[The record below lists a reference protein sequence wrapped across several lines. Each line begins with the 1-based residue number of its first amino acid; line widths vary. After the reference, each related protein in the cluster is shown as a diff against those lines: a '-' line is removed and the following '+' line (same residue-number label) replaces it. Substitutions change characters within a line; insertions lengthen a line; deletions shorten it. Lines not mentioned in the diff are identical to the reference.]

1 MKRTV
6 ARAET
11 RFYCHTATLRHTKQF
26 DHCKDIWAGTQHS
39 PGLCFEH
46 NGQVRTPIKPWKKYF
61 FCTVNY
67 IVGIIITRYGI
78 KSNPHK
84 VQVLTTATKPT
95 SREDFLLF
103 LNMTPLKYH
112 STFIPGLNT
121 KTKHMKKVTKKHECF
136 HWSQEYQKEFN
147 RLKISIIKEN
157 IFVQYNGNLV
167 TQTFSSGLNSWLIS
181 YQCHIIAGDLEATAS
196 LLVGPVA
203 HLLKYLWFLLLQV
216 FQNDYF

>member
-6 ARAET
+6 TRAET
-11 RFYCHTATLRHTKQF
+11 RFYCHTVTSCHTKQF

-46 NGQVRTPIKPWKKYF
+46 NWQFRTPIKPWKKYF
-61 FCTVNY
+61 FYTANY

-78 KSNPHK
+78 KPNPHK
-84 VQVLTTATKPT
+84 VQVLTTAAKPT

-103 LNMTPLKYH
+103 LKMIQPH

-121 KTKHMKKVTKKHECF
+121 KTKHIKKVAKKHDCF

-147 RLKISIIKEN
+147 GLKKSIIKEN
-157 IFVQYNGNLV
+157 ISVQYSGNLV
-167 TQTFSSGLNSWLIS
+167 TQRFSSGPNSWLIS
-181 YQCHIIAGDLEATAS
+181 DQCHIIAGDLEGTAS
-196 LLVGPVA
+196 LLGGPVA
-203 HLLKYLWFLLLQV
+203 HLLKYFWFLLLQV
-216 FQNDYF
+216 LQNDYF